1 MVGTEVLPGA
11 EAHRWEEAWSAWE
24 ADTEEQQQRW
34 ACRPALWVLVVC
46 RPGPAGTAGL
56 SQRIETELTNK
67 VGLISYLAYFTFS
80 LFLIVIINYRKS
92 MRSNYV
98 QLYHFHCN

>member
-24 ADTEEQQQRW
+24 ADTEEQRPRW

-46 RPGPAGTAGL
+46 RPGPVGAVGL

-67 VGLISYLAYFTFS
+67 VGLISYFIFS
-80 LFLIVIINYRKS
+80 LFYFLSLFDCHNKL
-92 MRSNYV
+92 
-98 QLYHFHCN
+98 QK

>member
-24 ADTEEQQQRW
+24 A
-34 ACRPALWVLVVC
+34 CRPALWVLVVC
-46 RPGPAGTAGL
+46 RPGPAGTVGL
-56 SQRIETELTNK
+56 SQPIETELTNK
-67 VGLISYLAYFTFS
+67 VGLISNLAYFTFS
-80 LFLIVIINYRKS
+80 LFLIVIINYRKR